1 MNPKRFALACLAVY
15 VTYQVLNIVIHQVLL
30 AETYGALAAVFR
42 PGAELVSKAW
52 ISLLTSAVTVVIFCY
67 LYTRLERKP
76 GRFAGLRYGVL
87 VGALVGVSMSYESY
101 MLYPIT
107 LALANA
113 WFISSLAVTGICG
126 MVLGWVY
133 KTPKEKILS

>member
-1 MNPKRFALACLAVY
+1 MNRKRFALACVAVY
-15 VTYQVLNIVIHQVLL
+15 VTYHVLNILIHQVLL
-30 AETYGALAAVFR
+30 AETYGTLTAVFR

-67 LYTRLERKP
+67 LYTRLERRP
-76 GRFAGLRYGVL
+76 GPFVGLGYGVL
-87 VGALVGVSMSYESY
+87 VGALVGINMSYESY

-107 LALANA
+107 LSLANT
-113 WFISSLAVTGICG
+113 WFISSLVVMGVCG

-133 KTPKEKILS
+133 KPTA